1 MNVGLRL
8 VSWLLLH
15 SRSGDVDGFAVPF
28 GKRAGLLHCLE
39 NCQEP
44 RSFRNLRLE
53 LTFQTAASCTLHIE
67 LRLRGLQPRLV
78 LRHDSLVKAAR
89 LFARRFG
96 AGSSAVLL
104 FALVCRRLR
113 EFVFDV
119 ERQPHFLDLSFELA
133 HRFGHIVTL
142 PSALFQF
149 DERRVQSGLTRRAR
163 SFRGRIGFSS
173 SCFDQPVD
181 NAKPFPLKCR
191 AQAGH
196 SVFHAFVHRHGF
208 RDHTHRRIMCRSLN

>member
-1 MNVGLRL
+1 MNVRLRL
-8 VSWLLLH
+8 VSWLFLR
-15 SRSGDVDGFAVPF
+15 SRSGAVEGFAVRF

-39 NCQEP
+39 SCQEP
-44 RSFRNLRLE
+44 RAFRNLRLE

-67 LRLRGLQPRLV
+67 LRLGGLQPRLV

-89 LFARRFG
+89 LFARGFG

-104 FALVCRRLR
+104 LAFVCRRNR
-113 EFVFDV
+113 EFVFNV
-119 ERQPHFLDLSFELA
+119 ERRPHFLDLSFEVA
-133 HRFGHIVTL
+133 HRFGHVVTL

-149 DERRVQSGLTRRAR
+149 DERRVQSGLTRRSH

-173 SCFDQPVD
+173 SFFDQPVD
-181 NAKPFPLKCR
+181 NAKQFPLKCG
-191 AQAGH
+191 AQAGN

-208 RDHTHRRIMCRSLN
+208 RDHTHSRIMCRSLN